1 MGKAKINQR
10 KKSPEN
16 DKNNVAFYKQTK
28 DDVTNKQK
36 KGKFNTSGPN
46 ERNQSC
52 PSGK

>member
-36 KGKFNTSGPN
+36 KVNTSGSN
-46 ERNQSC
+46 KRNQSC
-52 PSGK
+52 PSRK